1 MSLKRQLPTEKSRI
15 RPAFLLIKL
24 KAGSEIQI
32 RPQMKSKICPRRFKE
47 QQGI

>member
-24 KAGSEIQI
+24 KAGYVIQI
-32 RPQMKSKICPRRFKE
+32 RPQMKSKILPGRFKE

>member
-24 KAGSEIQI
+24 KAG
-32 RPQMKSKICPRRFKE
+32 
-47 QQGI
+47 